1 MSVVRRGSAVLRVTG
16 AVLLGPVGAA
26 WGQEQ
31 DPFIGEQQAE
41 TSTATIDDEPVVHGS
56 GCEPDPSICRGT
68 VTSEGSAGPQLP
80 RTGPSGALLA
90 TGAIGAA
97 LVLAGGGALAAGR
110 RRTA

>member
-1 MSVVRRGSAVLRVTG
+1 MSVVRRGSAVLVVTG

-31 DPFIGEQQAE
+31 DPSSGQQAA
-41 TSTATIDDEPVVHGS
+41 TPTATIEPDPVDSGS
-56 GCEPDPSICRGT
+56 GCEPDPRICQVT

-90 TGAIGAA
+90 TGAIGVA
-97 LVLAGGGALAAGR
+97 LVLAGGGAMAAGR